1 MLRQVFAPIHPDGWK
16 FIGIAAVF
24 MLILFVIWAPLG
36 WIALILTLW
45 LVYFFRGSRRGAPA
59 PPRAVLC
66 PAGGLV
72 VSARA
77 PSPPPAARGGGRPRP
92 PGGNFL

>member
-45 LVYFFRGSRRGAPA
+45 LVYFFRDPCSF
-59 PPRAVLC
+59 V
-66 PAGGLV
+66 
-72 VSARA
+72 
-77 PSPPPAARGGGRPRP
+77 
-92 PGGNFL
+92 